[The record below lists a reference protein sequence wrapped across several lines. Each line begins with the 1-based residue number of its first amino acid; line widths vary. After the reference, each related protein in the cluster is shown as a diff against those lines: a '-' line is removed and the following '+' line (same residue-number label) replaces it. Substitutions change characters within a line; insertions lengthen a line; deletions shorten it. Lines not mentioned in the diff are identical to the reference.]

1 MKIETRT
8 RTIPAKTVTETVY
21 VAYDGAEF
29 NNKYSCLNHE
39 TELPIKNSPV
49 IKNRIESAWSLDG
62 YNAEMYYIQDKKDIE
77 AIYSFKK
84 ITPNTIDS
92 NYDAYGPGWY
102 IFYEMDGDGYNTY
115 LENYEAQVKEYQ
127 LSLKSIIKHNQD
139 AIEKAEREWKNE
151 ILPNEIHEYKSIVT
165 IN

>member
-8 RTIPAKTVTETVY
+8 KTIPAKTVTETVY
-21 VAYDGAEF
+21 VAYDGTEF

-39 TELPIKNSPV
+39 MELPIKNRPV
-49 IKNRIESAWSLDG
+49 IKNRIEGAWSFEG
-62 YNAEMYYIQDKKDIE
+62 YKAEMYYIQDEKDIE

-92 NYDAYGPGWY
+92 NYDEYGAGWY

-127 LSLKSIIKHNQD
+127 CSLESTIKHNQD
-139 AIEKAEREWKNE
+139 AIEKCEREWKE
-151 ILPNEIHEYKSIVT
+151 
-165 IN
+165 